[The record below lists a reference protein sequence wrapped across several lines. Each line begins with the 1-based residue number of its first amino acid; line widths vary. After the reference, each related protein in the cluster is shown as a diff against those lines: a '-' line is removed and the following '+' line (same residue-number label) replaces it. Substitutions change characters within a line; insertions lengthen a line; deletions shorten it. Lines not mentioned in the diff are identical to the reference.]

1 MELQRKGFIADS
13 MLGRLAKWLRVMG
26 YDTHYQPYYNEGV
39 IATLIHD
46 GRLLLSRHRPAIDM
60 YPDSLLILSDKVQ
73 GQLEEMKEHGCLAL
87 DNAGWFSRCL
97 ICNTLLQEASLEDAR
112 AKIPEYVLYQNIAA
126 GLSFCA
132 SCGRF
137 FWPGSHRKRMTAQ
150 LEEWGFRYD

>member
-1 MELQRKGFIADS
+1 MELQTKRFIADS

-26 YDTHYQPYYNEGV
+26 YDTHYQPYYKDGM

-46 GRLLLSRHRPAIDM
+46 GRLLLSRHRPTIER

-73 GQLEEMKEHGCLAL
+73 GQLEEMKTHGCLTL
-87 DNAGWFSRCL
+87 DRAKWFNRCL
-97 ICNTLLQEASLEDAR
+97 TCNTLLQDASLEDAR
-112 AKIPEYVLYQNIAA
+112 EKIPEYTLYQNITT
-126 GLSFCA
+126 GLRFCT

-150 LEEWGFRYD
+150 LEEWGF